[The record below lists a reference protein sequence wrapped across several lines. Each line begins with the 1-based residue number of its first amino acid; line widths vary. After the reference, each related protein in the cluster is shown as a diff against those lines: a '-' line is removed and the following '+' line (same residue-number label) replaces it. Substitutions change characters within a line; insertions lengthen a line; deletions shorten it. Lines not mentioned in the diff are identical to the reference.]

1 MADVYINCISSFF
14 PNEVVQNDEMEE
26 YLGYIGGEKS
36 KSKRIVLRSNG
47 IEQRYYA
54 VDKNGRV
61 THTNAE
67 LTAQA
72 VKKLFDDPAELRK
85 MDMLACGT
93 TSPDVLLPSHA
104 VMVHGLLPES
114 SNIEVISNAGACCSG
129 MQAFKHAW
137 LAVKAGDKQYAVCA
151 GSERISPQMRASAFE
166 EEIKHLE
173 RIEANPYVAFE
184 KDFLR
189 WMLSDGAGAFL
200 LEPAP
205 RKGELS
211 LRVEWVDLC
220 SFANELETCMYMG
233 GEKDENGKMIGYND
247 MRQDEIFKNS
257 VLSLKQDVKTLSKYI
272 VDKGFTFLKGLLERK
287 NVEVDSIDYFLPHM
301 SSYFF
306 KDKIYDMLQANGIGI
321 PYEKW
326 FFNLKTKGNVG
337 AGSIYIMLE
346 ELFHSGRL
354 KEGDR
359 ILLAVPESARFS
371 YAFSLLTVVKQS

>member
-1 MADVYINCISSFF
+1 MADVYINKITSFF
-14 PNEVVQNDEMEE
+14 PNDAVSNDEMEE

-54 VDKNGRV
+54 LKKGGEV
-61 THTNAE
+61 THSNAE
-67 LTAQA
+67 LTAMA
-72 VKKLFDDPAELRK
+72 IKKLFDSDDDLKKIEL
-85 MDMLACGT
+85 LACGT

-104 VMVHGLLPES
+104 VMVHGLLPGT
-114 SNIEVISNAGACCSG
+114 SNIEVISNSGACCSG
-129 MQAFKHAW
+129 MQSFKHAW
-137 LAVKAGDKQYAVCA
+137 LAIKAGDKKVAVSA

-166 EEIKHLE
+166 EELKYLE

-200 LEPAP
+200 LESKKSAEGPSL
-205 RKGELS
+205 KVEWIELS
-211 LRVEWVDLC
+211 

-233 GEKDENGKMIGYND
+233 GEKDADGKMVGYHEMSAEDLVN
-247 MRQDEIFKNS
+247 NS
-257 VLSLKQDVKTLSKYI
+257 VLSLKQDVKMLSENI
-272 VDKGFTFLKGLLERK
+272 VNKGFSFLSVLLGKKGIDI
-287 NVEVDSIDYFLPHM
+287 NSIDYFLPHM
-301 SSYFF
+301 SSHFF
-306 KDKIYDMLQANGIGI
+306 KDKIYEVLEANNIGI

-326 FFNLKTKGNVG
+326 FYNLKTKGNVG

-346 ELFHSGRL
+346 ELFYSGKL

-371 YAFSLLTVVKQS
+371 YAFALLTVC

>member
-1 MADVYINCISSFF
+1 MADVYINKITSFF
-14 PNEVVQNDEMEE
+14 PNDAVSNDEMEE

-54 VDKNGRV
+54 LKKGGEV
-61 THTNAE
+61 THSNAE
-67 LTAQA
+67 LTAMA
-72 VKKLFDDPAELRK
+72 IKKLFDSGDDLKNIEL
-85 MDMLACGT
+85 LACGT

-104 VMVHGLLPES
+104 VMVHGLLPGT
-114 SNIEVISNAGACCSG
+114 SNIEVISNSGACCSG
-129 MQAFKHAW
+129 MQSFKHAW
-137 LAVKAGDKQYAVCA
+137 LAIKAGDKKVAVST

-166 EEIKHLE
+166 EELKYLE

-200 LEPAP
+200 LESKKSAEGPAL
-205 RKGELS
+205 KVEWIELS
-211 LRVEWVDLC
+211 

-233 GEKDENGKMIGYND
+233 GEKDADGKMVGYHE
-247 MRQDEIFKNS
+247 MRVEDLVNNS
-257 VLSLKQDVKTLSKYI
+257 VLSLKQDVKMLSENI
-272 VDKGFTFLKGLLERK
+272 VNKGFSFLSVLLGKKGI
-287 NVEVDSIDYFLPHM
+287 DISSIDYFLPHM
-301 SSYFF
+301 SSHFF
-306 KDKIYDMLQANGIGI
+306 KDKIYEVLEANNIGI

-326 FFNLKTKGNVG
+326 FYNLKTKGNVG

-346 ELFHSGRL
+346 ELFYSGKL
-354 KEGDR
+354 KKGDR

-371 YAFSLLTVVKQS
+371 YAFALLTVC

>member
-1 MADVYINCISSFF
+1 MADVYINKITSFF
-14 PNEVVQNDEMEE
+14 PNDAVSNDEMEE

-54 VDKNGRV
+54 LKKGGEV
-61 THTNAE
+61 THSNAE
-67 LTAQA
+67 LTAMA
-72 VKKLFDDPAELRK
+72 IKKLFDSGDGLKNIEL
-85 MDMLACGT
+85 LACGT

-104 VMVHGLLPES
+104 VMVHGLLPGT
-114 SNIEVISNAGACCSG
+114 SNIEVISNSGACCSG
-129 MQAFKHAW
+129 MQSFKHAW
-137 LAVKAGDKQYAVCA
+137 LAIKAGDKKVAVSA

-166 EEIKHLE
+166 EELKYLE

-200 LEPAP
+200 LESKKSAEGPAL
-205 RKGELS
+205 KVEWIELS
-211 LRVEWVDLC
+211 

-233 GEKDENGKMIGYND
+233 GEKDADGKMVGYHE
-247 MRQDEIFKNS
+247 MRVEDLVNNS
-257 VLSLKQDVKTLSKYI
+257 VLSLKQDVKMLSENI
-272 VDKGFTFLKGLLERK
+272 VNKGFSFLSVLLGKKGIDI
-287 NVEVDSIDYFLPHM
+287 NSIDYFLPHM
-301 SSYFF
+301 TSHFF
-306 KDKIYDMLQANGIGI
+306 KDKIYEVLEANNIGI

-326 FFNLKTKGNVG
+326 FYNLKTKGNVG

-346 ELFHSGRL
+346 ELFYSGKL
-354 KEGDR
+354 KKGDR

-371 YAFSLLTVVKQS
+371 YAFALLTVC

>member
-1 MADVYINCISSFF
+1 MADVYINKITSFF
-14 PNEVVQNDEMEE
+14 PNDAVSNDEMEE

-54 VDKNGRV
+54 LKKGGEV
-61 THTNAE
+61 THSNAE
-67 LTAQA
+67 LTAMA
-72 VKKLFDDPAELRK
+72 IKKLFDSGDDLKNIEL
-85 MDMLACGT
+85 LACGT

-104 VMVHGLLPES
+104 VMVHGLLPGT
-114 SNIEVISNAGACCSG
+114 SNIEVISNSGACCSG
-129 MQAFKHAW
+129 MQSFKHAW
-137 LAVKAGDKQYAVCA
+137 LAIKAGDKKVAVST

-166 EEIKHLE
+166 EELKYLE

-200 LEPAP
+200 LESKKSAEGPAL
-205 RKGELS
+205 KVEWIELS
-211 LRVEWVDLC
+211 

-233 GEKDENGKMIGYND
+233 GEKDADGKMVGYHE
-247 MRQDEIFKNS
+247 MRVEDLVNNS
-257 VLSLKQDVKTLSKYI
+257 VLSLKQDVKMLSENI
-272 VDKGFTFLKGLLERK
+272 VNKGFSFLSVLLGKKGIDI
-287 NVEVDSIDYFLPHM
+287 NSIDYFLPHM
-301 SSYFF
+301 SSHFF
-306 KDKIYDMLQANGIGI
+306 KDKIYEVLEANNIGI

-326 FFNLKTKGNVG
+326 FYNLKTKGNVG

-346 ELFHSGRL
+346 ELFYSGKL

-371 YAFSLLTVVKQS
+371 YAFALLTVC

>member
-1 MADVYINCISSFF
+1 MADVYINKIASFF
-14 PNEVVQNDEMEE
+14 PNDAVSNDEMEE

-54 VDKNGRV
+54 LKKGGEV
-61 THTNAE
+61 THSNAE
-67 LTAQA
+67 LTAMA
-72 VKKLFDDPAELRK
+72 IKKLFDSGDDLKNIEL
-85 MDMLACGT
+85 LACGT

-104 VMVHGLLPES
+104 VMVHGLLPGT
-114 SNIEVISNAGACCSG
+114 SNIEVISNSGACCSG
-129 MQAFKHAW
+129 MQSFKHAW
-137 LAVKAGDKQYAVCA
+137 LAIKAGDKKVAVST

-166 EEIKHLE
+166 EELKYLE

-200 LEPAP
+200 LESKKSAEGPAL
-205 RKGELS
+205 KVEWIELS
-211 LRVEWVDLC
+211 

-233 GEKDENGKMIGYND
+233 GEKDADGKMIGYHE
-247 MRQDEIFKNS
+247 MRVEDLVNNS
-257 VLSLKQDVKTLSKYI
+257 VLSLKQDVKMLSENI
-272 VDKGFTFLKGLLERK
+272 VNKGFSFLSVLLGKKGI
-287 NVEVDSIDYFLPHM
+287 DISSIDYFLPHM
-301 SSYFF
+301 SSHFF
-306 KDKIYDMLQANGIGI
+306 KDKIYEVLEANNIGI

-326 FFNLKTKGNVG
+326 FYNLKTKGNVG

-346 ELFHSGRL
+346 ELFYSGKL
-354 KEGDR
+354 KKGDR

-371 YAFSLLTVVKQS
+371 YAFALLTVC

>member
-1 MADVYINCISSFF
+1 MADVYINKIASFF
-14 PNEVVQNDEMEE
+14 PNDAVSNDEMEE

-54 VDKNGRV
+54 LKKGGEV
-61 THTNAE
+61 THSNAE
-67 LTAQA
+67 LTAMA
-72 VKKLFDDPAELRK
+72 IKKLFDSDDDLKKIEL
-85 MDMLACGT
+85 LACGT

-104 VMVHGLLPES
+104 VMVHGLLPGT
-114 SNIEVISNAGACCSG
+114 SNIEVISNSGACCSG
-129 MQAFKHAW
+129 MQSFKHAW
-137 LAVKAGDKQYAVCA
+137 LAIKAGDKKVAVSA

-166 EEIKHLE
+166 EELKYLE

-200 LEPAP
+200 LESKKSAEGPSL
-205 RKGELS
+205 KVEWIELS
-211 LRVEWVDLC
+211 

-233 GEKDENGKMIGYND
+233 GEKDADGKMVGYHEMSAEDLVN
-247 MRQDEIFKNS
+247 NS
-257 VLSLKQDVKTLSKYI
+257 VLSLKQDVKMLSENI
-272 VDKGFTFLKGLLERK
+272 VNKGFSFLSVLLGKKGIDI
-287 NVEVDSIDYFLPHM
+287 NSIDYFLPHM
-301 SSYFF
+301 SSHFF
-306 KDKIYDMLQANGIGI
+306 KDKIYEVLEANNIGI

-326 FFNLKTKGNVG
+326 FYNLKTKGNVG
-337 AGSIYIMLE
+337 AGSIYISLE
-346 ELFHSGRL
+346 ELFYSGKL

-371 YAFSLLTVVKQS
+371 YAFALLTVC

>member
-1 MADVYINCISSFF
+1 MADVYINKITSFF
-14 PNEVVQNDEMEE
+14 PNDAVSNDEMEE

-54 VDKNGRV
+54 LKKGGEV
-61 THTNAE
+61 THSNAE
-67 LTAQA
+67 LTAMA
-72 VKKLFDDPAELRK
+72 IKKLFDSGDDLKNIEL
-85 MDMLACGT
+85 LACGT

-104 VMVHGLLPES
+104 VMVHGLLPGT
-114 SNIEVISNAGACCSG
+114 SNIEVISNSGACCSG
-129 MQAFKHAW
+129 MQSFKHAW
-137 LAVKAGDKQYAVCA
+137 LAIKAGDKEVAVSA

-166 EEIKHLE
+166 EELKYLE

-200 LEPAP
+200 LESKKSAEGPAL
-205 RKGELS
+205 KVEWIELS
-211 LRVEWVDLC
+211 

-233 GEKDENGKMIGYND
+233 GEKDADGKMIGYHEMSAEDLVN
-247 MRQDEIFKNS
+247 NS
-257 VLSLKQDVKTLSKYI
+257 VLSLKQDVKMLSENI
-272 VDKGFTFLKGLLERK
+272 VNKGFSFLSVLLGKKGIDI
-287 NVEVDSIDYFLPHM
+287 NSIDYFLPHM
-301 SSYFF
+301 SSHFF
-306 KDKIYDMLQANGIGI
+306 KDKIYEVLEANNIGI

-326 FFNLKTKGNVG
+326 FYNLKTKGNVG

-346 ELFHSGRL
+346 ELFYSGKL
-354 KEGDR
+354 KKGDR

-371 YAFSLLTVVKQS
+371 YAFALLTVC

>member
-1 MADVYINCISSFF
+1 MADVYINKITSFF
-14 PNEVVQNDEMEE
+14 PNDAVSNDEMEE

-54 VDKNGRV
+54 LKKGGEV
-61 THTNAE
+61 THSNAE
-67 LTAQA
+67 LTAMA
-72 VKKLFDDPAELRK
+72 IKKLFDSGDGLKNIEL
-85 MDMLACGT
+85 LACGT

-104 VMVHGLLPES
+104 VMVHGLLPGT
-114 SNIEVISNAGACCSG
+114 SNIEVISNSGACCSG
-129 MQAFKHAW
+129 MQSFKHAW
-137 LAVKAGDKQYAVCA
+137 LAIKAGDKKVAVST

-166 EEIKHLE
+166 EELKYLE

-200 LEPAP
+200 LESKKSAEGPSL
-205 RKGELS
+205 KVEWIELS
-211 LRVEWVDLC
+211 

-233 GEKDENGKMIGYND
+233 GEKDADGKMVGYHEMSAEDLVN
-247 MRQDEIFKNS
+247 NS
-257 VLSLKQDVKTLSKYI
+257 VLSLKQDVKMLSENI
-272 VDKGFTFLKGLLERK
+272 VNKGFSFLSVLLGKKGIDI
-287 NVEVDSIDYFLPHM
+287 NSIDYFLPHM
-301 SSYFF
+301 SSHFF
-306 KDKIYDMLQANGIGI
+306 KDKIYEVLEANNIGI

-326 FFNLKTKGNVG
+326 FYNLKTKGNVG

-346 ELFHSGRL
+346 ELFYSGKL
-354 KEGDR
+354 KKGDR

-371 YAFSLLTVVKQS
+371 YAFALLTVC

>member
-1 MADVYINCISSFF
+1 MADVYINKIASFF
-14 PNEVVQNDEMEE
+14 PNDAVSNDEMEE

-54 VDKNGRV
+54 LKKGGEV
-61 THTNAE
+61 THSNAE
-67 LTAQA
+67 LTAMA
-72 VKKLFDDPAELRK
+72 IKKLFDSDDDLKKIEL
-85 MDMLACGT
+85 LACGT

-104 VMVHGLLPES
+104 VMVHGLLPGT
-114 SNIEVISNAGACCSG
+114 SNIEVISNSGACCSG
-129 MQAFKHAW
+129 MQSFKHAW
-137 LAVKAGDKQYAVCA
+137 LAIKAGDKKVAVSA

-166 EEIKHLE
+166 EELKYLE

-200 LEPAP
+200 LESKKSAEGPSL
-205 RKGELS
+205 KVEWIELS
-211 LRVEWVDLC
+211 

-233 GEKDENGKMIGYND
+233 GEKDADGKMVGYHEMSAEDLVN
-247 MRQDEIFKNS
+247 NS
-257 VLSLKQDVKTLSKYI
+257 VLSLKQDVKMLSENI
-272 VDKGFTFLKGLLERK
+272 VNKGFSFLSVLLGKKGIDI
-287 NVEVDSIDYFLPHM
+287 NSIDYFLPHM
-301 SSYFF
+301 SSHFF
-306 KDKIYDMLQANGIGI
+306 KDKIYEVLEANNIGI

-326 FFNLKTKGNVG
+326 FYNLKTKGNIG

-346 ELFHSGRL
+346 ELFYSGKL

-371 YAFSLLTVVKQS
+371 YAFALLTVC

>member
-1 MADVYINCISSFF
+1 MADVYINNIASFF
-14 PNEVVQNDEMEE
+14 PNDAVSNDEMEE

-54 VDKNGRV
+54 LKKGGEV
-61 THTNAE
+61 THSNAE
-67 LTAQA
+67 LTAMA
-72 VKKLFDDPAELRK
+72 IKKLFDSDDDLKKIEL
-85 MDMLACGT
+85 LACGT

-104 VMVHGLLPES
+104 VMVHGLLPGT
-114 SNIEVISNAGACCSG
+114 SNIEVISNSGACCSG
-129 MQAFKHAW
+129 MQSFKHAW
-137 LAVKAGDKQYAVCA
+137 LAIKAGDKKVAVSA

-166 EEIKHLE
+166 EELKYLE

-200 LEPAP
+200 LESKKSAEGPSL
-205 RKGELS
+205 KVEWIELS
-211 LRVEWVDLC
+211 

-233 GEKDENGKMIGYND
+233 GEKDADGKMVGYHEMSAEDLVN
-247 MRQDEIFKNS
+247 NS
-257 VLSLKQDVKTLSKYI
+257 VLSLKQDVKMLSENI
-272 VDKGFTFLKGLLERK
+272 VNKGFSFLSVLLGKKGIDI
-287 NVEVDSIDYFLPHM
+287 NSIDYFLPHM
-301 SSYFF
+301 SSHFF
-306 KDKIYDMLQANGIGI
+306 KDKIYEVLEANNIGI

-326 FFNLKTKGNVG
+326 FYNLKTKGNVG

-346 ELFHSGRL
+346 ELFYSGKL

-371 YAFSLLTVVKQS
+371 YAFALLTVC

>member
-1 MADVYINCISSFF
+1 MADVYINKITSFF
-14 PNEVVQNDEMEE
+14 PNDAVSNDEMEE

-54 VDKNGRV
+54 LKKGGEV
-61 THTNAE
+61 THSNAE
-67 LTAQA
+67 LTAMA
-72 VKKLFDDPAELRK
+72 IKKLFDSGDDLKNIEL
-85 MDMLACGT
+85 LACGT

-104 VMVHGLLPES
+104 VMVHGLLPGT
-114 SNIEVISNAGACCSG
+114 SNIEVISNSGACCSG
-129 MQAFKHAW
+129 MQSFKHAW
-137 LAVKAGDKQYAVCA
+137 LAIKAGDKKVAVST

-166 EEIKHLE
+166 EELKYLE

-200 LEPAP
+200 LESKKSAEGPAL
-205 RKGELS
+205 KVEWIELS
-211 LRVEWVDLC
+211 

-233 GEKDENGKMIGYND
+233 GEKDADGKMIGYHEMSAEDLVN
-247 MRQDEIFKNS
+247 NS
-257 VLSLKQDVKTLSKYI
+257 VLSLKQDVKMLSENI
-272 VDKGFTFLKGLLERK
+272 VNKGFSFLSVLLGKKGIDI
-287 NVEVDSIDYFLPHM
+287 NSIDYFLPHM
-301 SSYFF
+301 SSHFF
-306 KDKIYDMLQANGIGI
+306 KDKIYEVLEANNIGI

-326 FFNLKTKGNVG
+326 FYNLKTKGNVG

-346 ELFHSGRL
+346 ELFYSGKL
-354 KEGDR
+354 KKGDR

-371 YAFSLLTVVKQS
+371 YAFALLTVC

>member
-1 MADVYINCISSFF
+1 MADVYINKIASFF
-14 PNEVVQNDEMEE
+14 PNDAVSNDEMEE

-54 VDKNGRV
+54 LKKGGEV
-61 THTNAE
+61 THSNAE
-67 LTAQA
+67 LTAMA
-72 VKKLFDDPAELRK
+72 IKKLFDSDDDLKKIEL
-85 MDMLACGT
+85 LACGT

-104 VMVHGLLPES
+104 VMVHGLLPGT
-114 SNIEVISNAGACCSG
+114 SNIEVISNSGACCSG
-129 MQAFKHAW
+129 MQSFKHAW
-137 LAVKAGDKQYAVCA
+137 LAIKAGDKKVAVSA

-166 EEIKHLE
+166 EELKYLE

-200 LEPAP
+200 LESKKSAEGPSL
-205 RKGELS
+205 KVEWIELS
-211 LRVEWVDLC
+211 

-233 GEKDENGKMIGYND
+233 GEKDADGKMVGYHEMSAEDLVN
-247 MRQDEIFKNS
+247 NS
-257 VLSLKQDVKTLSKYI
+257 VLSLKQDVKMLSENI
-272 VDKGFTFLKGLLERK
+272 VNKGFSFLSVLLGKKGIDI
-287 NVEVDSIDYFLPHM
+287 NSIDYFLPHM
-301 SSYFF
+301 SSHFF
-306 KDKIYDMLQANGIGI
+306 KDKIYEVLEANNIGI

-326 FFNLKTKGNVG
+326 FYNLKTKGNVG

-346 ELFHSGRL
+346 ELFYSGKL

-371 YAFSLLTVVKQS
+371 YAFALLTVC

>member
-1 MADVYINCISSFF
+1 MADVYINKITSFF
-14 PNEVVQNDEMEE
+14 PNDAVSNDEMEE

-54 VDKNGRV
+54 LKKGGEV
-61 THTNAE
+61 THSNAE
-67 LTAQA
+67 LTAMA
-72 VKKLFDDPAELRK
+72 IKKLFDSGDDLKNIEL
-85 MDMLACGT
+85 LACGT

-104 VMVHGLLPES
+104 VMVHGLLPGT
-114 SNIEVISNAGACCSG
+114 SNIEVISNSGACCSG
-129 MQAFKHAW
+129 MQSFKHAW
-137 LAVKAGDKQYAVCA
+137 LAIKAGDKKVAVST

-166 EEIKHLE
+166 EELKYLE

-200 LEPAP
+200 LESKKSAEGPAL
-205 RKGELS
+205 KVEWIELS
-211 LRVEWVDLC
+211 

-233 GEKDENGKMIGYND
+233 GEKDADGKMVGYHEMSAEDLVN
-247 MRQDEIFKNS
+247 NS
-257 VLSLKQDVKTLSKYI
+257 VLSLKQDVKMLSENI
-272 VDKGFTFLKGLLERK
+272 VNKGFSFLSVLLGKKGIDI
-287 NVEVDSIDYFLPHM
+287 NSIDYFLPHM
-301 SSYFF
+301 SSHFF
-306 KDKIYDMLQANGIGI
+306 KDKIYEVLEANNIGI

-326 FFNLKTKGNVG
+326 FYNLKTKGNVG

-346 ELFHSGRL
+346 ELFYSGKL
-354 KEGDR
+354 KKGDR

-371 YAFSLLTVVKQS
+371 YAFALLTVC

>member
-1 MADVYINCISSFF
+1 MADVYINKITSFF
-14 PNEVVQNDEMEE
+14 PNDAVSNDEMEE

-54 VDKNGRV
+54 LKKGGEV
-61 THTNAE
+61 THSNAE
-67 LTAQA
+67 LTAMA
-72 VKKLFDDPAELRK
+72 IKKLFDSGDDLKNIEL
-85 MDMLACGT
+85 LACGT

-104 VMVHGLLPES
+104 VMVHGLLPGT
-114 SNIEVISNAGACCSG
+114 SNIEVISNSGACCSG
-129 MQAFKHAW
+129 MQSFKHAW
-137 LAVKAGDKQYAVCA
+137 LAIKAGDKKVAVST

-166 EEIKHLE
+166 EELKYLE

-200 LEPAP
+200 LESKKSAEGPTL
-205 RKGELS
+205 KVEWIELS
-211 LRVEWVDLC
+211 

-233 GEKDENGKMIGYND
+233 GEKDADGKMIGYHEMSAEDLVN
-247 MRQDEIFKNS
+247 NS
-257 VLSLKQDVKTLSKYI
+257 VLSLKQDVKMLSENI
-272 VDKGFTFLKGLLERK
+272 VNKGFSFLSVLLGKKGIDI
-287 NVEVDSIDYFLPHM
+287 NSIDYFLPHM
-301 SSYFF
+301 SSHFF
-306 KDKIYDMLQANGIGI
+306 KDKIYEVLEANNIGI

-326 FFNLKTKGNVG
+326 FYNLKTKGNVG

-346 ELFHSGRL
+346 ELFYSGKL
-354 KEGDR
+354 KKGDR

-371 YAFSLLTVVKQS
+371 YAFALLTVC

>member
-1 MADVYINCISSFF
+1 MADVYINKITSFF
-14 PNEVVQNDEMEE
+14 PNDAVSNDEMEE

-54 VDKNGRV
+54 LKKGGEV
-61 THTNAE
+61 THSNAE
-67 LTAQA
+67 LTAMA
-72 VKKLFDDPAELRK
+72 IKKLFDSGDDLKNIEL
-85 MDMLACGT
+85 LACGT

-104 VMVHGLLPES
+104 VMVHGLLPGT
-114 SNIEVISNAGACCSG
+114 SNIEVISNSGACCSG
-129 MQAFKHAW
+129 MQSFKHAW
-137 LAVKAGDKQYAVCA
+137 LAIKAGDKKVAVST

-166 EEIKHLE
+166 EELKYLE

-200 LEPAP
+200 LESKKSAEGPAL
-205 RKGELS
+205 KVEWIELS
-211 LRVEWVDLC
+211 

-233 GEKDENGKMIGYND
+233 GEKDADGKMIGYHEMSAEDLVN
-247 MRQDEIFKNS
+247 NS
-257 VLSLKQDVKTLSKYI
+257 VLSLKQDVKMLSENI
-272 VDKGFTFLKGLLERK
+272 VNKGFSFLSVLLGKKGIDI
-287 NVEVDSIDYFLPHM
+287 NSIDYFLPHM
-301 SSYFF
+301 SSHFF
-306 KDKIYDMLQANGIGI
+306 KDKIYEVLEANNIGI

-326 FFNLKTKGNVG
+326 FYNLKTKGNVG

-346 ELFHSGRL
+346 ELFYSGKL

-371 YAFSLLTVVKQS
+371 YAFALLTVC

>member
-1 MADVYINCISSFF
+1 MADVYINKITSFF
-14 PNEVVQNDEMEE
+14 PNDAVSNDEMEE

-54 VDKNGRV
+54 LKKGGEV
-61 THTNAE
+61 THSNAE
-67 LTAQA
+67 LTAMA
-72 VKKLFDDPAELRK
+72 IKKLFDSGDDLKNIEL
-85 MDMLACGT
+85 LACGT

-104 VMVHGLLPES
+104 VMVHGLLPGT
-114 SNIEVISNAGACCSG
+114 SNIEVISNSGACCSG
-129 MQAFKHAW
+129 MQSFKHAW
-137 LAVKAGDKQYAVCA
+137 LAIKAGDKKVAVST

-166 EEIKHLE
+166 EELKYLE

-200 LEPAP
+200 LESKKSAEGPAL
-205 RKGELS
+205 KVEWIELS
-211 LRVEWVDLC
+211 

-233 GEKDENGKMIGYND
+233 GEKDADGKMVGYHE
-247 MRQDEIFKNS
+247 MRVEDLVNNS
-257 VLSLKQDVKTLSKYI
+257 VLSLKQDVKMLSENI
-272 VDKGFTFLKGLLERK
+272 VNKGFSFLSVLLGKKGI
-287 NVEVDSIDYFLPHM
+287 DISSIDYFLPHM
-301 SSYFF
+301 SSHFF
-306 KDKIYDMLQANGIGI
+306 KDKIYEVLEANNIGI

-326 FFNLKTKGNVG
+326 FYNLKTKGNVG

-346 ELFHSGRL
+346 ELFYSGKL

-371 YAFSLLTVVKQS
+371 YAFALLTVC

>member
-1 MADVYINCISSFF
+1 MADVYINKITSFF
-14 PNEVVQNDEMEE
+14 PNDAVSNDEMEE

-54 VDKNGRV
+54 LKKGGEV
-61 THTNAE
+61 THSNAE
-67 LTAQA
+67 LTAMA
-72 VKKLFDDPAELRK
+72 IKKLFDSGDDLKNIEL
-85 MDMLACGT
+85 LACGT

-104 VMVHGLLPES
+104 VMVHGLLPGT
-114 SNIEVISNAGACCSG
+114 SNIEVISNSGACCSG
-129 MQAFKHAW
+129 MQSFKHAW
-137 LAVKAGDKQYAVCA
+137 LAIKAGDKKVAVST

-166 EEIKHLE
+166 EELKYLE

-200 LEPAP
+200 LESKKSAEGPAL
-205 RKGELS
+205 KVEWIELS
-211 LRVEWVDLC
+211 

-233 GEKDENGKMIGYND
+233 GEKDADGKMIGYHEMSAEDLVN
-247 MRQDEIFKNS
+247 NS
-257 VLSLKQDVKTLSKYI
+257 VLSLKQDVKMLSENI
-272 VDKGFTFLKGLLERK
+272 VNKGFSFLSVLLGKKGI
-287 NVEVDSIDYFLPHM
+287 DISSIDYFLPHM
-301 SSYFF
+301 SSHFF
-306 KDKIYDMLQANGIGI
+306 KDKIYEVLEANNIGI

-326 FFNLKTKGNVG
+326 FYNLKTKGNVG

-346 ELFHSGRL
+346 ELFYSGKL
-354 KEGDR
+354 KKGDR

-371 YAFSLLTVVKQS
+371 YAFALLTVC

>member
-1 MADVYINCISSFF
+1 MADVYINKITSFF
-14 PNEVVQNDEMEE
+14 PNDAVSNDEMEE

-54 VDKNGRV
+54 LKKGGEV
-61 THTNAE
+61 THSNAE
-67 LTAQA
+67 LTAMA
-72 VKKLFDDPAELRK
+72 IKKLFDSGDDLKNIEL
-85 MDMLACGT
+85 LACGT

-104 VMVHGLLPES
+104 VMVHGLLPGT
-114 SNIEVISNAGACCSG
+114 SNIEVISNSGACCSG
-129 MQAFKHAW
+129 MQSFKHAW
-137 LAVKAGDKQYAVCA
+137 LAIKAGDKKVAVST

-166 EEIKHLE
+166 EELKYLE

-200 LEPAP
+200 LESKKSAEGPAL
-205 RKGELS
+205 KVEWIELS
-211 LRVEWVDLC
+211 

-233 GEKDENGKMIGYND
+233 GEKDADGKMIGYHE
-247 MRQDEIFKNS
+247 MRVEDLVNNS
-257 VLSLKQDVKTLSKYI
+257 VLSLKQDVKMLSENI
-272 VDKGFTFLKGLLERK
+272 VNKGFSFLSVLLGKKGIDI
-287 NVEVDSIDYFLPHM
+287 NSIDYFLPHM
-301 SSYFF
+301 SSHFF
-306 KDKIYDMLQANGIGI
+306 KDKIYEVLEANNIGI

-326 FFNLKTKGNVG
+326 FYNLKTKGNVG

-346 ELFHSGRL
+346 ELFYSGKL
-354 KEGDR
+354 KKGDR

-371 YAFSLLTVVKQS
+371 YAFALLTVC

>member
-1 MADVYINCISSFF
+1 MADVYINKIASFF
-14 PNEVVQNDEMEE
+14 PNDAVSNDEMEE

-54 VDKNGRV
+54 LKKGGEV
-61 THTNAE
+61 THSNAE
-67 LTAQA
+67 LTAMA
-72 VKKLFDDPAELRK
+72 IKKLFDSGDDLKNIEL
-85 MDMLACGT
+85 LACGT

-104 VMVHGLLPES
+104 VMVHGLLPGT
-114 SNIEVISNAGACCSG
+114 SNIEVISNSGACCSG
-129 MQAFKHAW
+129 MQSFKHAW
-137 LAVKAGDKQYAVCA
+137 LAIKAGDKKVAVST

-166 EEIKHLE
+166 EELKYLE

-200 LEPAP
+200 LESKKSAEGPTL
-205 RKGELS
+205 KVEWIELS
-211 LRVEWVDLC
+211 

-233 GEKDENGKMIGYND
+233 GEKDADGKMIGYHEMSAEDLVN
-247 MRQDEIFKNS
+247 NS
-257 VLSLKQDVKTLSKYI
+257 VLSLKQDVKMLSENI
-272 VDKGFTFLKGLLERK
+272 VNKGFSFLSVLLGKKGIDI
-287 NVEVDSIDYFLPHM
+287 NSIDYFLPHM
-301 SSYFF
+301 SSHFF
-306 KDKIYDMLQANGIGI
+306 KDKIYEVLEANNIGI

-326 FFNLKTKGNVG
+326 FYNLKTKGNVG

-346 ELFHSGRL
+346 ELFYSGKL
-354 KEGDR
+354 KKGDR

-371 YAFSLLTVVKQS
+371 YAFALLTVC

>member
-1 MADVYINCISSFF
+1 MADVYINKIASFF
-14 PNEVVQNDEMEE
+14 PNDAVSNDEMEE

-54 VDKNGRV
+54 LKKGGEV
-61 THTNAE
+61 THSNAE
-67 LTAQA
+67 LTAMA
-72 VKKLFDDPAELRK
+72 IKKLFDSGDDLKNIEL
-85 MDMLACGT
+85 LACGT

-104 VMVHGLLPES
+104 VMVHGLLPGT
-114 SNIEVISNAGACCSG
+114 SNIEVISNSGACCSG
-129 MQAFKHAW
+129 MQSFKHAW
-137 LAVKAGDKQYAVCA
+137 LAIKAGDKKVAVST

-166 EEIKHLE
+166 EELKYLE

-200 LEPAP
+200 LESKKSAEGPAL
-205 RKGELS
+205 KVEWIELS
-211 LRVEWVDLC
+211 

-233 GEKDENGKMIGYND
+233 GEKDADGKMIGYHE
-247 MRQDEIFKNS
+247 MRVEDLVNNS
-257 VLSLKQDVKTLSKYI
+257 VLSLKQDVKMLSENI
-272 VDKGFTFLKGLLERK
+272 VNKGFSFLSVLLGKKGI
-287 NVEVDSIDYFLPHM
+287 DISSIDYFLPHM
-301 SSYFF
+301 SSHFF
-306 KDKIYDMLQANGIGI
+306 KDKIYEVLEANNIGI

-326 FFNLKTKGNVG
+326 FYNLKTKGNVG

-346 ELFHSGRL
+346 ELFYSGKL

-371 YAFSLLTVVKQS
+371 YAFALLTVC

>member
-1 MADVYINCISSFF
+1 MADVYINKIASFF
-14 PNEVVQNDEMEE
+14 PNDAVSNDEMEE

-54 VDKNGRV
+54 LKKGGEV
-61 THTNAE
+61 THSNAE
-67 LTAQA
+67 LTAMA
-72 VKKLFDDPAELRK
+72 IKKLFDSDDDLKKIEL
-85 MDMLACGT
+85 LACGT

-104 VMVHGLLPES
+104 VMVHGLLPGT
-114 SNIEVISNAGACCSG
+114 SNIEVISNSGACCSG
-129 MQAFKHAW
+129 MQSFKHAW
-137 LAVKAGDKQYAVCA
+137 LAIKAGDKKVAVSA

-166 EEIKHLE
+166 EELKYLE

-200 LEPAP
+200 LESKKSAEGPSL
-205 RKGELS
+205 KVEWIELS
-211 LRVEWVDLC
+211 

-233 GEKDENGKMIGYND
+233 GEKDADGKMVGYHEMSAEDLVN
-247 MRQDEIFKNS
+247 NS
-257 VLSLKQDVKTLSKYI
+257 VLSLKQDVKMLSENI
-272 VDKGFTFLKGLLERK
+272 VNKGFSFLSVLLGKKGIDI
-287 NVEVDSIDYFLPHM
+287 NSIDYFLPHM
-301 SSYFF
+301 SSHFF
-306 KDKIYDMLQANGIGI
+306 KDKIYEVLEANNIGI

-326 FFNLKTKGNVG
+326 FYNLKTKGNVG

-346 ELFHSGRL
+346 ELFYSGKL
-354 KEGDR
+354 KKGDR

-371 YAFSLLTVVKQS
+371 YAFALLTVC

>member
-1 MADVYINCISSFF
+1 MADVYINKITSFF
-14 PNEVVQNDEMEE
+14 PNDAVSNDEMEE

-54 VDKNGRV
+54 LKKGGEV
-61 THTNAE
+61 THSNAE
-67 LTAQA
+67 LTAMA
-72 VKKLFDDPAELRK
+72 IKKLFDSGDDLKNIEL
-85 MDMLACGT
+85 LACGT

-104 VMVHGLLPES
+104 VMVHGLLPGT
-114 SNIEVISNAGACCSG
+114 SNIEVISNSGACCSG
-129 MQAFKHAW
+129 MQSFKHAW
-137 LAVKAGDKQYAVCA
+137 LAIKAGDKKVAVST

-166 EEIKHLE
+166 EELKYLE

-200 LEPAP
+200 LESKKSAEGPTL
-205 RKGELS
+205 KVEWIELS
-211 LRVEWVDLC
+211 

-233 GEKDENGKMIGYND
+233 GEKDADGKMIGYHEMSAEDLVN
-247 MRQDEIFKNS
+247 NS
-257 VLSLKQDVKTLSKYI
+257 VLSLKQDVKMLSENI
-272 VDKGFTFLKGLLERK
+272 VNKGFSFLSVLLGKKGIDI
-287 NVEVDSIDYFLPHM
+287 NSIDYFLPHM
-301 SSYFF
+301 SSHFF
-306 KDKIYDMLQANGIGI
+306 KDKIYEVLEANNIGI

-326 FFNLKTKGNVG
+326 FYNLKTKGNVG

-346 ELFHSGRL
+346 ELFYSGKL

-371 YAFSLLTVVKQS
+371 YAFALLTVC

>member
-1 MADVYINCISSFF
+1 MADVYINKIASFF
-14 PNEVVQNDEMEE
+14 PNDAVSNDEMEE

-54 VDKNGRV
+54 LKKGGEV
-61 THTNAE
+61 THSNAE
-67 LTAQA
+67 LTAMA
-72 VKKLFDDPAELRK
+72 IKKLFDSGDDLKNIEL
-85 MDMLACGT
+85 LACGT

-104 VMVHGLLPES
+104 VMVHGLLPGT
-114 SNIEVISNAGACCSG
+114 SNIEVISNSGACCSG
-129 MQAFKHAW
+129 MQSFKHAW
-137 LAVKAGDKQYAVCA
+137 LAIKAGDKKVAVST

-166 EEIKHLE
+166 EELKYLE

-200 LEPAP
+200 LESKKSAEGPAL
-205 RKGELS
+205 KVEWIELS
-211 LRVEWVDLC
+211 

-233 GEKDENGKMIGYND
+233 GEKDADGKMIGYHE
-247 MRQDEIFKNS
+247 MRVEDLVNNS
-257 VLSLKQDVKTLSKYI
+257 VLSLKQDVKMLSENI
-272 VDKGFTFLKGLLERK
+272 VNKGFSFLSVLLGKKGIDI
-287 NVEVDSIDYFLPHM
+287 NSIDYFLPHM
-301 SSYFF
+301 SSHFF
-306 KDKIYDMLQANGIGI
+306 KDKIYEVLEANNIGI

-326 FFNLKTKGNVG
+326 FYNLKTKGNVG

-346 ELFHSGRL
+346 ELFYSGKL

-371 YAFSLLTVVKQS
+371 YAFALLTVC

>member
-1 MADVYINCISSFF
+1 MADVYINKIASFF
-14 PNEVVQNDEMEE
+14 PNDAVSNDEMEE

-54 VDKNGRV
+54 LKKGGEV
-61 THTNAE
+61 THSNAE
-67 LTAQA
+67 LTAMA
-72 VKKLFDDPAELRK
+72 IKKLFDSDDDLKKIEL
-85 MDMLACGT
+85 LACGT

-104 VMVHGLLPES
+104 VMVHGLLPGT
-114 SNIEVISNAGACCSG
+114 SNIEVISNSGACCSG
-129 MQAFKHAW
+129 MQSFKHAW
-137 LAVKAGDKQYAVCA
+137 LAIKAGDKKVAVSA

-166 EEIKHLE
+166 EELKYLE

-200 LEPAP
+200 FESKKSAEGPSLKVEWI
-205 RKGELS
+205 ELS
-211 LRVEWVDLC
+211 

-233 GEKDENGKMIGYND
+233 GEKDADGKMVGYHEMSAEDLVN
-247 MRQDEIFKNS
+247 NS
-257 VLSLKQDVKTLSKYI
+257 VLSLKQDVKMLSENI
-272 VDKGFTFLKGLLERK
+272 VNKGFSFLSVLLGKKGIDI
-287 NVEVDSIDYFLPHM
+287 NSIDYFLPHM
-301 SSYFF
+301 SSHFF
-306 KDKIYDMLQANGIGI
+306 KDKIYEVLEANNIGI

-326 FFNLKTKGNVG
+326 FYNLKTKGNVG

-346 ELFHSGRL
+346 ELFYSGKL

-371 YAFSLLTVVKQS
+371 YAFALLTVC